1 MPLTQNSRDWS
12 SAGDTHPRVS
22 VSSSSGP
29 VVTPLAVTHAHN
41 PTVVTGKRQCDGFTF
56 PDSDGVEF
64 GDGWPKVSP
73 GVPHLL
79 ARVLNWGFYFISHLI
94 RFSSSTLNPGPR

>member
-1 MPLTQNSRDWS
+1 MSLTQNSRDWS

-41 PTVVTGKRQCDGFTF
+41 PRVVVGERRYDGVTF
-56 PDSDGVEF
+56 PDSDGVES
-64 GDGWPKVSP
+64 GDGWPKVSL

-79 ARVLNWGFYFISHLI
+79 ARVLN
-94 RFSSSTLNPGPR
+94 